1 MSELDIIKT
10 PDGSSTIFLKE
21 LNETYHTI
29 HGALSESKHVYIDN
43 GLKRQNKSH
52 LNILEVGLG
61 TGLNTWL
68 TLQER
73 SNINYFAIEPYLLS
87 FDILSKYYD
96 DFTAIKV
103 DKEFLMAISKGIE
116 KLKTLKEGFILKI
129 INKRLE
135 DCHIK
140 DFYTQIGEVTK
151 FDLVYF
157 DAFAP
162 SKQSDI
168 WDIKNLEFIYSM
180 MAIGAELVTYCSQGE
195 FKRNLGKIGFKVLTE
210 NGPLLKREMTI
221 AQKII

>member
-1 MSELDIIKT
+1 MNELEIIKT

-43 GLKRQNKSH
+43 GLKRQNKSK

-61 TGLNTWL
+61 TGLNAWL

-73 SNINYFAIEPYLLS
+73 SNINYFALEPYLLS
-87 FDILSKYYD
+87 FDILSKYYE

-103 DKEFLMAISKGIE
+103 DKEFLMTISTEIE
-116 KLKTLKEGFILKI
+116 KIKTLKEDFILKI

-135 DCHIK
+135 DCFIN
-140 DFYTQIGEVTK
+140 DFYTQLGEEIK

-180 MAIGAELVTYCSQGE
+180 MAIGGELVTYCSQGE
-195 FKRNLGKIGFKVLTE
+195 FKRNLSKIGFKVITE